1 MPRYYFHLRDGTGD
15 VVDQEGVELPEAAE
29 ALAHA
34 AAVARELM
42 HQAEARTRHWQ
53 LDVFDGEA
61 QVLYRLPFVAV
72 DETIK
77 HLPDLIRW
85 QFERLCARKRE
96 LAEAVHQARLTMQQS
111 RALVARARGKPYLVS
126 HRFGQRL

>member
-1 MPRYYFHLRDGTGD
+1 MPRYYFHLRDGAGD
-15 VVDQEGVELPEAAE
+15 VMDQEGVELPEPAE

-42 HQAEARTRHWQ
+42 HQAESRTRHWQ
-53 LDVFDGEA
+53 LDVADDET
-61 QVLYRLPFVAV
+61 QVLFRLPFVAV

-77 HLPDLIRW
+77 HLPGRIRW
-85 QFERLCARKRE
+85 QFERLCTRKRE
-96 LAEAVHQARLTMQQS
+96 LAEAVHQAQRTVQQS
-111 RALVARARGKPYLVS
+111 RALVAQARGKPYLVT